1 MYVDVEVA
9 GHGDVAVADG
19 VVIVDDE
26 AAQRQRC
33 KKKKCYV
40 YDGAAIV

>member
-33 KKKKCYV
+33 KKKVLCV
-40 YDGAAIV
+40 